1 MADAI
6 IPKGEMCERAKLCYN
21 GRMRTKI
28 FCIAVLTG
36 LLQGALG
43 TETQKTGDA
52 VFSPAY
58 FWMWNGRLDAK
69 ELCAQLEDMHAHGLR
84 NVCIHPFPKGFRE
97 WFPTE
102 MSPDY
107 LTDGYLD
114 AFAMVVRRAG
124 ELGMHAYLYDE
135 GGWPSGGAC
144 GRVVASDPEGRFTP
158 REIVCAAD
166 GSLSVRTRSF
176 PKGRAAFPSLI
187 ERGTTQR
194 FLDLTH
200 EAYAKRLGD
209 ALGTTVRIAFTDEP
223 DMPFGAAGPRLAW
236 TADFADEF
244 SRRKGYDILPH
255 VPALLADKAR
265 TNAALAQ
272 VRIDVMDVKAD
283 LFKERY
289 LAPIRDWCRAH
300 GLMSGGHL
308 NNEDDPERALDRS
321 HGSLLRSLRA
331 MDVPGVDV
339 IWRQLF
345 PSDGGNP
352 AKVNPFPRYAASAMR
367 QNGGRF
373 ALSESF
379 GIFGD
384 SVSPA
389 QMKWLVDYQMV
400 RGINLF
406 VFGYLAQSNAKQW
419 MTLFEP
425 HAGPAVP
432 YWDFMPH
439 FFRYIERTSRF
450 LSQGRSGAEAVVLFN
465 TRAFWAG
472 ANEAEAAAKAHYAAA
487 QELDAMNCDYDFV
500 EDRDIANATVVSG
513 GRLKIGAME
522 YRAVV
527 LPSEAWMLPAAAEA
541 LAKFEAAG
549 GIVVRGLDLGRVPRT
564 LCVKGEG
571 ARALRVMKR
580 IDGAR
585 RIWFV
590 VNEDME
596 GRTAEIAFPDGGA
609 VVRYDSER
617 DAFESISADGIVRRT
632 FCGGET
638 AIYVTGD
645 VPAATAPARDDGPGM
660 TLDSGWT
667 LRALVSHVAGATDFE
682 VKPCSGEARS
692 VALGDWRGVLGE
704 TFSGKVLYRVEF
716 DSDVE
721 GRALLDLGDV
731 KWCASVRV
739 NDVDLGAR
747 FFGPFRWPA
756 SLKKGRNVLEVT
768 VANLLVN
775 QVGDD
780 TIRDRVLRTFKPNG
794 QYDRYQRPFDRLNH
808 ESGLFGPVTIRLPAH
823 PVLLGQGR
831 K

>member
-1 MADAI
+1 MRE
-6 IPKGEMCERAKLCYN
+6 KVKFCYN
-21 GRMRTKI
+21 GGMRTKRL
-28 FCIAVLTG
+28 CMVVLAG

-43 TETQKTGDA
+43 AETQQIGDA

-84 NVCIHPFPKGFRE
+84 NVCIHPFPKGFRD

-102 MSPDY
+102 MEPDY
-107 LTDGYLD
+107 LTEGYLD
-114 AFAMVVRRAG
+114 VFAKVVRRAG

-158 REIVCAAD
+158 REIVRGKD
-166 GSLSVRTRSF
+166 GGLSVVKRSF

-187 ERGTTQR
+187 EPGTTQR
-194 FLDLTH
+194 FLELTH
-200 EAYAKRLGD
+200 EAYARRLGD
-209 ALGTTVRIAFTDEP
+209 ALGSTARIAFTDEP
-223 DMPFGAAGPRLAW
+223 DMPYGATGPRLAW
-236 TADFADEF
+236 TTDFAAEF
-244 SRRKGYDILPH
+244 SRRKGYGIMPH
-255 VPALLADKAR
+255 VSALLADKTR

-283 LFKERY
+283 LFVERY
-289 LAPIRDWCRAH
+289 LAPLRDWCRAH

-345 PSDGGNP
+345 PAADGKP

-389 QMKWLVDYQMV
+389 QMKWIVDYQMV

-425 HAGPAVP
+425 HSGPDTP
-432 YWDFMPH
+432 CWDFLPH

-450 LSQGRSGAEAVVLFN
+450 LSQGRPGAEIAVLLN

-472 ANEAEAAAKAHYAAA
+472 VNEAAVASEAHYAVAC
-487 QELDAMNCDYDFV
+487 ELDAMNCDYDFA
-500 EDRDIANATVVSG
+500 EDRDLASAEITSG
-513 GRLKIGAME
+513 GKFRIGAME
-522 YRAVV
+522 YGAVV
-527 LPSEAWMLPAAAEA
+527 LPSEDWMLPEA
-541 LAKFEAAG
+541 KEKVARFAAAG
-549 GIVVRGLDLGRVPRT
+549 GVVTRGLDLGRVPRT
-564 LCVKGEG
+564 LCAKGPG
-571 ARALRVMKR
+571 ARALRVTKR

-585 RIWFV
+585 RIWYV
-590 VNEDME
+590 MNEDMDE
-596 GRTAEIAFPDGGA
+596 RTAEIAFPEGGA
-609 VVRYDSER
+609 VVRYDPER
-617 DAFESISADGIVRRT
+617 DAFEYVSDNGKVCRT
-632 FCGGET
+632 FRGGET

-645 VPAATAPARDDGPGM
+645 VPAAGTPTRYEGRTMAIG
-660 TLDSGWT
+660 SGWT
-667 LRALVSHVAGATDFE
+667 LRALVSYAAGATDFE
-682 VKPCSGEARS
+682 VRPCASEARPVS
-692 VALGDWRGVLGE
+692 LGDWRGVRGE
-704 TFSGKVLYRVEF
+704 TFSGKALYRVEF

-731 KWCASVRV
+731 KWCASVRL
-739 NDVDLGAR
+739 NDVDLGSR
-747 FFGPFRWPA
+747 FFGPFRWPVT
-756 SLKKGRNVLEVT
+756 LKKGRNVLEIT
-768 VANLLVN
+768 VANLLAN

-780 TIRDRVLRTFKPNG
+780 AIRDRILRAFTPNG
-794 QYDRYQRPFDRLNH
+794 MYDKYQRPFDKLNH
-808 ESGLFGPVTIRLPAH
+808 ESGLFGPVSIRLPAC